1 MSLPVMLP
9 PMFPLMLP
17 VTPLQLM
24 DFLGV
29 AVFAV
34 SGVLA
39 AGRKHLDWFGV
50 LVIATVT
57 AIGGGTLRDLLI
69 DRNPVFW
76 MANTGYLWAIF
87 AATLLTLLVVRF
99 REIPLR
105 ALLIADAL
113 GLALFTISGARI
125 AEMVG
130 YGGIVVVILGTM
142 TGVAGGVFRDMLL
155 AEIPLLLR
163 DGEIYATAAIAGI
176 VVYLLLQAAGFER
189 LTAGYAG
196 MAAIVVIR
204 FAAIFLSLRMP
215 ALRLGDPRKPD

>member
-1 MSLPVMLP
+1 MDIPI
-9 PMFPLMLP
+9 
-17 VTPLQLM
+17 TALQLM
-24 DFLGV
+24 DYLGV

-69 DRNPVFW
+69 DRQVFW
-76 MANTGYLWAIF
+76 LTGTGYLWVILATTL
-87 AATLLTLLVVRF
+87 AAMLVVRF

-105 ALLIADAL
+105 ALLVADAL
-113 GLALFTISGARI
+113 GLALFAISGARI
-125 AEMVG
+125 AEAAG
-130 YGGIVVVILGTM
+130 FGGIIAVILGTM

-155 AEIPLLLR
+155 AGIPLLLR
-163 DGEIYATAAIAGI
+163 NREIYATAAIAGI
-176 VVYLLLQAAGFER
+176 VLYLLLQASGFER
-189 LTAGYAG
+189 ATAAYAG

-204 FAAIFLSLRMP
+204 FAAIFLDLQMP
-215 ALRLGDPRKPD
+215 ALKLGDSVKRD

>member
-1 MSLPVMLP
+1 MN
-9 PMFPLMLP
+9 FPI
-17 VTPLQLM
+17 TPLQAM
-24 DFLGV
+24 DYLGV
-29 AVFAV
+29 AVFAI

-69 DRNPVFW
+69 NRHPVFW
-76 MANTGYLWAIF
+76 MADTGYLWTIF
-87 AATLLTLLVVRF
+87 AATLLTLLIVRF

-105 ALLIADAL
+105 ALLVADAL
-113 GLALFTISGARI
+113 GLALFAISGARI
-125 AEMVG
+125 AEAAG
-130 YGGIVVVILGTM
+130 YGGIIAVILGTI

-176 VVYLLLQAAGFER
+176 IVYLLLQSAGFDR
-189 LTAGYAG
+189 LTAGHAG
-196 MAAIVVIR
+196 MAAIVAIR
-204 FAAIFLSLRMP
+204 FTAIFFGLRMP
-215 ALRLGDPRKPD
+215 ALRLGEKKRD

>member
-1 MSLPVMLP
+1 MDIPI
-9 PMFPLMLP
+9 
-17 VTPLQLM
+17 TALQLM
-24 DFLGV
+24 DYLGV

-69 DRNPVFW
+69 DRQVFW
-76 MANTGYLWAIF
+76 LTGTGYLWVILATTL
-87 AATLLTLLVVRF
+87 AAMLVVRF

-105 ALLIADAL
+105 ALLVADAL
-113 GLALFTISGARI
+113 GLALFAISGARI
-125 AEMVG
+125 AEAAG
-130 YGGIVVVILGTM
+130 FGGIIAVILGTM

-163 DGEIYATAAIAGI
+163 NREIYATAAIAGI
-176 VVYLLLQAAGFER
+176 VLYLLLQASGFER
-189 LTAGYAG
+189 ATAAYAG

-204 FAAIFLSLRMP
+204 FAAIFLDLQMP
-215 ALRLGDPRKPD
+215 ALKLGDSEKRD

>member
-1 MSLPVMLP
+1 MNLPVMLP

>member
-1 MSLPVMLP
+1 MNLSI
-9 PMFPLMLP
+9 
-17 VTPLQLM
+17 TPLQLM
-24 DFLGV
+24 DYLGV

-69 DRNPVFW
+69 DRPVFW
-76 MANTGYLWAIF
+76 LTGTGYLWVILV
-87 AATLLTLLVVRF
+87 ATLATMLVVRV
-99 REIPLR
+99 RGIPLR

-113 GLALFTISGARI
+113 GLALFAISGARI
-125 AEMVG
+125 AEAAG
-130 YGGIVVVILGTM
+130 FGGIIAVILGTM

-163 DGEIYATAAIAGI
+163 NREIYATAAIAGI
-176 VVYLLLQAAGFER
+176 VLYLLLQAGGFER
-189 LTAGYAG
+189 ATAAYAG

-204 FAAIFLSLRMP
+204 FAAIFLDLQMP
-215 ALRLGDPRKPD
+215 ALKLGDSEKGK

>member
-1 MSLPVMLP
+1 MDIPI
-9 PMFPLMLP
+9 
-17 VTPLQLM
+17 TALQLM
-24 DFLGV
+24 DYLGV

-69 DRNPVFW
+69 DRQVFW
-76 MANTGYLWAIF
+76 LTGTGYLWVIL
-87 AATLLTLLVVRF
+87 ATTLTAMLVVRF

-105 ALLIADAL
+105 ALLVADAL
-113 GLALFTISGARI
+113 GLALFAISGARI
-125 AEMVG
+125 AEAAG
-130 YGGIVVVILGTM
+130 FGGIIAVILGTM

-163 DGEIYATAAIAGI
+163 NREIYATAAIAGI
-176 VVYLLLQAAGFER
+176 VLYLLLQAGGFER
-189 LTAGYAG
+189 ATAAYAG

-204 FAAIFLSLRMP
+204 FAAIFLDLQMP
-215 ALRLGDPRKPD
+215 ALKLGDSEKRD

>member
-1 MSLPVMLP
+1 MSLPI
-9 PMFPLMLP
+9 
-17 VTPLQLM
+17 TPLQIM

-57 AIGGGTLRDLLI
+57 ALGGGTLRDLLI
-69 DRNPVFW
+69 DRHPVFW
-76 MANTGYLWAIF
+76 MADTGYLWTIL

-105 ALLIADAL
+105 ALLAADAL
-113 GLALFTISGARI
+113 GLALFAISGARI
-125 AEMVG
+125 AESAG
-130 YGGIVVVILGTM
+130 YGGIVAVILGTM

-163 DGEIYATAAIAGI
+163 DGEIYATAALIGI
-176 VVYLLLQAAGFER
+176 IVYLLLQAAGFDR
-189 LTAGYAG
+189 LTAGHAG
-196 MAAIVVIR
+196 MAAIVAIR
-204 FAAIFLSLRMP
+204 FTAIFFGLRMP
-215 ALRLGDPRKPD
+215 ALRLGEHKKQD

>member
-1 MSLPVMLP
+1 MNLSI
-9 PMFPLMLP
+9 
-17 VTPLQLM
+17 TALQLM
-24 DFLGV
+24 DYLGV

-76 MANTGYLWAIF
+76 MANTGYLWTILAT
-87 AATLLTLLVVRF
+87 TLLTLLLVRF

-105 ALLIADAL
+105 ALLVADAL
-113 GLALFTISGARI
+113 GLALFAISGARI
-125 AEMVG
+125 AEAAG
-130 YGGIVVVILGTM
+130 FGGIIAVILGTM

-163 DGEIYATAAIAGI
+163 NREIYATAAIAGI
-176 VVYLLLQAAGFER
+176 VLYLLLQASGFER
-189 LTAGYAG
+189 ATAAYAG
-196 MAAIVVIR
+196 MTAIVLIR
-204 FAAIFLSLRMP
+204 FAAIFFDLQMP
-215 ALRLGDPRKPD
+215 ALKLGDSEKRD

>member
-1 MSLPVMLP
+1 MSL
-9 PMFPLMLP
+9 FI
-17 VTPLQLM
+17 TPLHLM
-24 DFLGV
+24 DYLGV

-69 DRNPVFW
+69 ERPVFW
-76 MANTGYLWAIF
+76 LGDTGYLWVIF
-87 AATLLTLLVVRF
+87 AATLLTLLFVRF
-99 REIPLR
+99 REVPLR
-105 ALLIADAL
+105 ALLVADAL
-113 GLALFTISGARI
+113 GLALFAISGARI
-125 AEMVG
+125 AETAG

-163 DGEIYATAAIAGI
+163 DGDIYATAAIFGI
-176 VVYLLLQAAGFER
+176 VVYLVLQSTGFDR
-189 LTAGYAG
+189 LTAGHAG
-196 MAAIVVIR
+196 MAAIVAIR
-204 FAAIFLSLRMP
+204 FAAIFFGLRMP
-215 ALRLGDPRKPD
+215 ALRLGDSKKTD

>member
-1 MSLPVMLP
+1 MNLPI
-9 PMFPLMLP
+9 
-17 VTPLQLM
+17 TPLQLM
-24 DFLGV
+24 DYLGV

-69 DRNPVFW
+69 DRPVFW
-76 MANTGYLWAIF
+76 LGDTGYLWAIF
-87 AATLLTLLVVRF
+87 AATLTTLLVVRF

-105 ALLIADAL
+105 ALLVADAL
-113 GLALFTISGARI
+113 GLALFAISGARI
-125 AEMVG
+125 AEAAG
-130 YGGIVVVILGTM
+130 YGGIVAVILGTM

-163 DGEIYATAAIAGI
+163 DGEIYATAAILGI
-176 VVYLLLQAAGFER
+176 VVYLVLQGTGFDR
-189 LTAGYAG
+189 LNAGYAG
-196 MAAIVVIR
+196 MATIVVIR
-204 FAAIFLSLRMP
+204 FTAIFFALRVP
-215 ALRLGDPRKPD
+215 ALRLGEPKKKE

>member
-1 MSLPVMLP
+1 MDI
-9 PMFPLMLP
+9 P
-17 VTPLQLM
+17 VTALQLM
-24 DFLGV
+24 DYLGV

-69 DRNPVFW
+69 DRQVFW
-76 MANTGYLWAIF
+76 LTGTGYLWVILATTL
-87 AATLLTLLVVRF
+87 AAMLVVRF

-105 ALLIADAL
+105 ALLVADAL
-113 GLALFTISGARI
+113 GLALFAISGARI
-125 AEMVG
+125 AEAAG
-130 YGGIVVVILGTM
+130 FGGIIAVILGTM

-163 DGEIYATAAIAGI
+163 NREIYATAAIAGI
-176 VVYLLLQAAGFER
+176 VLYLLLQASGFER
-189 LTAGYAG
+189 ATAAYAG

-204 FAAIFLSLRMP
+204 FAAIFLDLQMP
-215 ALRLGDPRKPD
+215 ALKLGDSVKRD

>member
-1 MSLPVMLP
+1 MNLPLI
-9 PMFPLMLP
+9 FPI
-17 VTPLQLM
+17 TPLQLM

-29 AVFAV
+29 SVFAV

-76 MANTGYLWAIF
+76 MADTGYLWAIF
-87 AATLLTLLVVRF
+87 AATLLTLLIVRF
-99 REIPLR
+99 REVPLR
-105 ALLIADAL
+105 ALLVADAL
-113 GLALFTISGARI
+113 GLALFAISGARI
-125 AEMVG
+125 AEAAG
-130 YGGIVVVILGTM
+130 FGGIVVVILGTI

-176 VVYLLLQAAGFER
+176 ILYLALQATGFER

-196 MAAIVVIR
+196 MAAVVVIR
-204 FAAIFLSLRMP
+204 FAAIFFNLRVP
-215 ALRLGDPRKPD
+215 ALKLGDSGKPD

>member
-1 MSLPVMLP
+1 MNLPIM
-9 PMFPLMLP
+9 
-17 VTPLQLM
+17 PLQVM

-50 LVIATVT
+50 LAIATVA

-69 DRNPVFW
+69 DRHPVFW
-76 MANTGYLWAIF
+76 MADTRYLWAILV
-87 AATLLTLLVVRF
+87 ASLLTLVIVRF
-99 REIPLR
+99 RELPSR
-105 ALLIADAL
+105 ALLVADAL
-113 GLALFTISGARI
+113 GLALFAISGAR
-125 AEMVG
+125 VG
-130 YGGIVVVILGTM
+130 ETAGFSGIVVVILGTI
-142 TGVAGGVFRDMLL
+142 TGVAGGVFRDILL

-176 VVYLLLQAAGFER
+176 MVYLLLQTAGFER
-189 LTAGYAG
+189 LTAGHAG

-204 FAAIFLSLRMP
+204 LATIFFSLRIP
-215 ALRLGDPRKPD
+215 ALRLADRR

>member
-1 MSLPVMLP
+1 MTTLNVM
-9 PMFPLMLP
+9 
-17 VTPLQLM
+17 
-24 DFLGV
+24 DYIGV
-29 AVFAV
+29 AVFAI

-69 DRNPVFW
+69 NRHPVFW
-76 MANTGYLWAIF
+76 MADTGYLWTIL
-87 AATLLTLLVVRF
+87 AATLTALLIVKF

-105 ALLIADAL
+105 ALLVADAL

-125 AEMVG
+125 AESAG
-130 YGGIVVVILGTM
+130 YGGIIAVILGAM

-163 DGEIYATAAIAGI
+163 DGEIYATAAIVGI
-176 VVYLLLQAAGFER
+176 IVYLLLQTAGFDR

-196 MAAIVVIR
+196 MAAIVAIR
-204 FAAIFLSLRMP
+204 FTAIFFDLRMP
-215 ALRLGDPRKPD
+215 ALRLGEKNRDQ